1 MSYCPHCGKE
11 IKDLPVPASV
21 TQEKD
26 PNVSPKSRLL
36 AMLLGIF
43 CGVVGVHNFYLGKKK
58 QGMAQAI
65 VFGACISLIFIFYF
79 IFIIIAATMGE
90 SFDAEPFGST
100 AGSFGFISFFCAL
113 IFVLLLYMGG
123 IYYCFISALVQ
134 WIKIARGKAVD
145 GNGLP
150 VKNWN
155 C

>member
-11 IKDLPVPASV
+11 IKDLPVPAATS
-21 TQEKD
+21 TAEKD

-43 CGVVGVHNFYLGKKK
+43 CGSVGVHNFYLGRKKE
-58 QGMAQAI
+58 GLLQAI
-65 VFGACISLIFIFYF
+65 LFGAGITIFYVSYFVFIFTMAF
-79 IFIIIAATMGE
+79 NADKDFSNTSQAA
-90 SFDAEPFGST
+90 A
-100 AGSFGFISFFCAL
+100 
-113 IFVLLLYMGG
+113 IFVFFFFGIMGALAC
-123 IYYCFISALVQ
+123 IYYCTISALVQ
-134 WIKIARGKAVD
+134 WIKIARGYGYD